1 MRDVFLFLLKSPQ
14 ISAARIII
22 AVHTCRRKEGDGL
35 LSGRAGWM
43 LLSHPIPTLFRRW
56 DGGVFE
62 EGMGKTQIHAT
73 VQLQEREDPME
84 ELVSRDPVR
93 HVAPPTWLVSNFLVR
108 PASS

>member
-1 MRDVFLFLLKSPQ
+1 MRDVFLLLLKSPQ

-56 DGGVFE
+56 DGGVFK
-62 EGMGKTQIHAT
+62 EGMGKTQLHAT

-84 ELVSRDPVR
+84 ELVSRDLQDACAQMP
-93 HVAPPTWLVSNFLVR
+93 S
-108 PASS
+108 